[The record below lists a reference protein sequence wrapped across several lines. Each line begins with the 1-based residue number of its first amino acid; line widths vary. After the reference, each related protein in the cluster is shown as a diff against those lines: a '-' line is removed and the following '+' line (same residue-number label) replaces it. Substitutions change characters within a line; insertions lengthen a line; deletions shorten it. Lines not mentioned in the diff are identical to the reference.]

1 MKKMI
6 YTVLACAV
14 AVSCGRLFPD
24 KVDVVQLGIVQ
35 DFVVASAAQDIVGA
49 KVISDRDYKFAVEG
63 DAPWM
68 SVELA
73 ARDTLVFSVERNDGF
88 CRSVYVCVSADGRTD
103 RLQLRQE
110 GKWQESIS
118 LHDSSVDVP
127 ASGGRVSTR
136 VISNLPSD
144 CLAASTL
151 DTKSIASLSLEDYI
165 LSFDV
170 LPSMV
175 RDRRT
180 YVVTVSYTDG
190 WGREI
195 SGTLTV
201 RQEAYE

>member
-1 MKKMI
+1 M
-6 YTVLACAV
+6 
-14 AVSCGRLFPD
+14 
-24 KVDVVQLGIVQ
+24 
-35 DFVVASAAQDIVGA
+35 
-49 KVISDRDYKFAVEG
+49 
-63 DAPWM
+63 
-68 SVELA
+68 
-73 ARDTLVFSVERNDGF
+73 
-88 CRSVYVCVSADGRTD
+88 
-103 RLQLRQE
+103 
-110 GKWQESIS
+110 
-118 LHDSSVDVP
+118 
-127 ASGGRVSTR
+127 STR